1 MAEKEW
7 SLLFLSGNYYTFIRL
22 KRHVHTFVVQYFMN
36 RQYQWYTK
44 EMKHSRLSFVKF
56 FLFSTV
62 AVRLYKLEILLSL
75 VTTEIHTK
83 YSESITLPYMKK
95 DINMSITLRIRLHFC
110 SSVKFNCVD

>member
-62 AVRLYKLEILLSL
+62 AGHLYKFELLISL
-75 VTTEIHTK
+75 DTE
-83 YSESITLPYMKK
+83 YSESTYLCYRKK
-95 DINMSITLRIRLHFC
+95 NINISTTLRICLHF
-110 SSVKFNCVD
+110 VAV

>member
-44 EMKHSRLSFVKF
+44 EMKHSRLSFVKS
-56 FLFSTV
+56 FLFNTV
-62 AVRLYKLEILLSL
+62 DVHLYKLELLLSL
-75 VTTEIHTK
+75 DTSEIHK
-83 YSESITLPYMKK
+83 EYSKSIYLRYRKK
-95 DINMSITLRIRLHFC
+95 DINILITFRICLHF
-110 SSVKFNCVD
+110 VAV

>member
-56 FLFSTV
+56 FLFSTE
-62 AVRLYKLEILLSL
+62 AGHLY
-75 VTTEIHTK
+75 TF
-83 YSESITLPYMKK
+83 YSESIYLCYRKK
-95 DINMSITLRIRLHFC
+95 NINISTTLRICLHF
-110 SSVKFNCVD
+110 VAV

>member
-44 EMKHSRLSFVKF
+44 EMKHSRLSFVKI
-56 FLFSTV
+56 FLFNTV
-62 AVRLYKLEILLSL
+62 AVHLYKLELLVSL
-75 VTTEIHTK
+75 DTTEIFR
-83 YSESITLPYMKK
+83 
-95 DINMSITLRIRLHFC
+95 INIPAL
-110 SSVKFNCVD
+110 

>member
-56 FLFSTV
+56 FLFNTV
-62 AVRLYKLEILLSL
+62 AGHLYKFELLISLDTTAIQNIPNQHTCVIGKRISTFPQRFVYVFIL
-75 VTTEIHTK
+75 
-83 YSESITLPYMKK
+83 
-95 DINMSITLRIRLHFC
+95 
-110 SSVKFNCVD
+110 

>member
-56 FLFSTV
+56 FLFNTV
-62 AVRLYKLEILLSL
+62 AVHLYKLELLLSL
-75 VTTEIHTK
+75 DTTAKSVYLRYRKKDINI
-83 YSESITLPYMKK
+83 SITLP
-95 DINMSITLRIRLHFC
+95 ISLHF
-110 SSVKFNCVD
+110 VAV